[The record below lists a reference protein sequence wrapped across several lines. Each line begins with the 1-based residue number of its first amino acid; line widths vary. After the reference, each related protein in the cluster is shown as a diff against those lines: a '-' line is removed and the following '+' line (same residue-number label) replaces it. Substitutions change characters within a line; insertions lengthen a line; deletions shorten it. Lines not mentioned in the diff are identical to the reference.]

1 MQFLQSKYTP
11 FFVVIL
17 SLIYHTFFFQY
28 NTILTE
34 ADSFSYIRMAEGL
47 LRLSSD
53 GFGNGWFGFIYSVF
67 LAPFLVVFGSDI
79 LAGQI
84 GNMFLLVISAFLFYS
99 LSRKILSKNWSL
111 FVLVLF
117 VFHPSFL
124 YYRIHLLAE
133 NIYIPLFLGLVL
145 ALWNYIDI
153 LKAHKESDDRR
164 YYLREDE
171 KIHT

>member
-1 MQFLQSKYTP
+1 
-11 FFVVIL
+11 
-17 SLIYHTFFFQY
+17 
-28 NTILTE
+28 
-34 ADSFSYIRMAEGL
+34 MAEGL

-67 LAPFLVVFGSDI
+67 LAPFLVVFESDI

-84 GNMFLLVISAFLFYS
+84 ANMFLLVISAYLFYS
-99 LSRKILSKNWSL
+99 LAQKIFSTNWSL
-111 FVLVLF
+111 FALVLF

-145 ALWNYIDI
+145 ALWNYVEI
-153 LKAHKESDDRR
+153 LKAQKESDGEKKLFYNSIRL
-164 YYLREDE
+164 YEPPFSVGEKGNKVFFHTSKREE
-171 KIHT
+171 QKIYT